1 MYTCSGIQGIRIE
14 TSARAVSV
22 PGFLGRNRFA
32 HLGWRNFHCSFGTNF
47 RRFEM
52 SFPTS
57 RWGTEDQLLRSGD
70 GVPLGFCMVGEG
82 LKNVDGTSVE
92 DGVLTAGATPG
103 MGSSL
108 SGSFDCVS
116 RQAMSSAQFSAVPGV
131 Q

>member
-1 MYTCSGIQGIRIE
+1 MYTRSGIQGIQIE
-14 TSARAVSV
+14 TSVGVVLA
-22 PGFLGRNRFA
+22 PGFLGRNRLA
-32 HLGWRNFHCSFGTNF
+32 HLGWRNFHCSFGTNL

-57 RWGTEDQLLRSGD
+57 RCGTEDQLLRSGD
-70 GVPLGFCMVGEG
+70 GVPLDFCTVGEG
-82 LKNVDGTSVE
+82 LKGVDGTSVE
-92 DGVLTAGATPG
+92 DGIPTTGATPE

-116 RQAMSSAQFSAVPGV
+116 KQAMSSAQFSVVPGV